1 MALWLKIMEVEEQ
14 DETVVQHEHTYGK
27 DAFLLMLAQP
37 LNMFEKIE
45 LKVLHK
51 QRHEEHRQ
59 DSAIG

>member
-1 MALWLKIMEVEEQ
+1 MEVEEQ

-51 QRHEEHRQ
+51 QPTTSHEEHRP
-59 DSAIG
+59 

>member
-1 MALWLKIMEVEEQ
+1 MEVKEQ

-59 DSAIG
+59 DSTIG